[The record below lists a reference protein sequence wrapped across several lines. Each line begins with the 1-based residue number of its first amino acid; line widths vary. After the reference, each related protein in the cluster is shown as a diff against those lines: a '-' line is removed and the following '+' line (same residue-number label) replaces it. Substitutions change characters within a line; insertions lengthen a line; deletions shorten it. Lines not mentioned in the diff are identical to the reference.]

1 MFNLKGRNAVVTGAS
16 AGLGKE
22 IAIALAGQGANIAI
36 LARRENKLEEVAK
49 EIRNLGVDCLVV
61 KCDVTDNA
69 QVEAAAAKC
78 IEHFGKVDILVNNAG
93 GGHQIDAAEGE
104 LEEWLRIADLNLNSV
119 YRCSRAFAKHMI
131 DNGYGRIINIASMYG
146 LVGSRGTKNSP
157 YAAAKG
163 GVVNLT
169 RSLASEWAQYG
180 VNVNAVSPGYFKTEA
195 TEGLWDLVNKIAAE
209 NTPIKR
215 GGRHGEITA
224 PVCFLASDEASYMV
238 GAIIPCDGG
247 YTCI

>member
-1 MFNLKGRNAVVTGAS
+1 MFDLHGRNAVVTGAS
-16 AGLGKE
+16 AGLGRE
-22 IAIALAGQGANIAI
+22 IAIALAGQGANLAI
-36 LARRENKLEEVAK
+36 LARREHKLEEVAQ
-49 EIRNLGVDCLVV
+49 EIRALGVGCLVV
-61 KCDVTDNA
+61 KCDVTDTE
-69 QVEAAAAKC
+69 QVLAAAEKC
-78 IEHFGKVDILVNNAG
+78 ISYFGKIDILVNNAG
-93 GGHQIDAAEGE
+93 GGHQIDAATGE
-104 LEEWLRIADLNLNSV
+104 IEEWLRIADLNLNSV
-119 YRCSRAFAKHMI
+119 YRCCRAFGQHMI

-169 RSLASEWAQYG
+169 RALGSEWARYG

-195 TEGLWDLVNKIAAE
+195 TGGMWELVNNIATE

-215 GGRHGEITA
+215 GGREGEITA
-224 PVCFLASDEASYMV
+224 PVCFLASDEASYVV
-238 GAIIPCDGG
+238 GVTIPCDGG

>member
-1 MFNLKGRNAVVTGAS
+1 MFDLHGRNAVVTGAS
-16 AGLGKE
+16 AGLGRE
-22 IAIALAGQGANIAI
+22 IALALAGQGANVAI
-36 LARRENKLEEVAK
+36 LARRENKLKEVAQ
-49 EIRNLGVDCLVV
+49 EIRALGVDCLVV
-61 KCDVTDNA
+61 KCDVTVTEEVMD
-69 QVEAAAAKC
+69 AAEKC
-78 IEHFGKVDILVNNAG
+78 INHFGKIDILVNNAG
-93 GGHQIDAAEGE
+93 GGHQIDAASGE
-104 LEEWLRIADLNLNSV
+104 IDEWFRIADLNLNSV
-119 YRCSRAFAKHMI
+119 YRCCRAFGQHMI

-169 RSLASEWAQYG
+169 RALGAEWARYG

-195 TEGLWDLVNKIAAE
+195 TGGMWELVNNIATE

-215 GGRHGEITA
+215 GGREGEITA
-224 PVCFLASDEASYMV
+224 PVCFLASDEASYVV
-238 GAIIPCDGG
+238 GITIPCDGG

>member
-1 MFNLKGRNAVVTGAS
+1 MFDLHGRSAVVTGAS
-16 AGLGKE
+16 AGLGRE
-22 IAIALAGQGANIAI
+22 IALALASQGANVAI
-36 LARRENKLEEVAK
+36 LARRENKLEEVAE
-49 EIRNLGVDCLVV
+49 EIRALSVDCLVV
-61 KCDVTDNA
+61 KCDVTDNT
-69 QVEAAAAKC
+69 QVMAAAEKC
-78 IEHFGKVDILVNNAG
+78 IAHFGKIDILVNNAG
-93 GGHQIDAAEGE
+93 GGHQIDAASGE

-119 YRCSRAFAKHMI
+119 YRCCRAFGQHMI
-131 DNGYGRIINIASMYG
+131 GNGYGRIINIASMYG

-169 RSLASEWAQYG
+169 RALGSEWARYG

-195 TEGLWDLVNKIAAE
+195 TESMWELVNNIASE

-215 GGRHGEITA
+215 GGRTGEITA
-224 PVCFLASDEASYMV
+224 PVCFLASDEASYVV
-238 GAIIPCDGG
+238 GVTVPCDGG

>member
-1 MFNLKGRNAVVTGAS
+1 MFDLHGRNAVVTGAS
-16 AGLGKE
+16 AGLGRE
-22 IAIALAGQGANIAI
+22 IAIALAGQGANVAI
-36 LARRENKLEEVAK
+36 LARREHKLNEVAEEVRAK
-49 EIRNLGVDCLVV
+49 GVDCLVV
-61 KCDVTDNA
+61 KCDVTDTE
-69 QVEAAAAKC
+69 QVMAAAEKC
-78 IEHFGKVDILVNNAG
+78 IAHFGKIDILVNNAG
-93 GGHQIDAAEGE
+93 GGHQVDAATGD
-104 LEEWLRIADLNLNSV
+104 LDDWISICDLNLKSV
-119 YRCSRAFAKHMI
+119 YRCCRAFGQHMI

-169 RSLASEWAQYG
+169 RALGSEWAKYG
-180 VNVNAVSPGYFKTEA
+180 VNVNAVSPGYFRTEA
-195 TEGLWDLVNKIAAE
+195 TESLWDLVNSIASE

-215 GGRHGEITA
+215 GGREGEITA

-238 GAIIPCDGG
+238 GVTIPCDGG

>member
-1 MFNLKGRNAVVTGAS
+1 
-16 AGLGKE
+16 
-22 IAIALAGQGANIAI
+22 
-36 LARRENKLEEVAK
+36 
-49 EIRNLGVDCLVV
+49 
-61 KCDVTDNA
+61 
-69 QVEAAAAKC
+69 
-78 IEHFGKVDILVNNAG
+78 
-93 GGHQIDAAEGE
+93 
-104 LEEWLRIADLNLNSV
+104 
-119 YRCSRAFAKHMI
+119 MI

-169 RSLASEWAQYG
+169 RALGSEWARYG
-180 VNVNAVSPGYFKTEA
+180 VNVNAVSPGYFRTEA
-195 TEGLWDLVNKIAAE
+195 TEGMWELVNQIASD

-215 GGRHGEITA
+215 GGRQGEITA

-238 GAIIPCDGG
+238 GAVIPCDGG

>member
-1 MFNLKGRNAVVTGAS
+1 MFDLHGRNAVVTGAS
-16 AGLGKE
+16 AGLGRE
-22 IAIALAGQGANIAI
+22 IALALAGQGANVAI
-36 LARRENKLEEVAK
+36 LARREHKLEEVAQ
-49 EIRNLGVDCLVV
+49 EIRALGVNCLVV
-61 KCDVTDNA
+61 KCDVTVTE
-69 QVEAAAAKC
+69 QVLAAAEKC
-78 IEHFGKVDILVNNAG
+78 INYFGKIDILVNNAG
-93 GGHQIDAAEGE
+93 GGHQIDAATGE
-104 LEEWLRIADLNLNSV
+104 IDEWFRIADLNLNSV
-119 YRCSRAFAKHMI
+119 YRCCRAFGQHMI

-169 RSLASEWAQYG
+169 RALGSEWARYG

-195 TEGLWDLVNKIAAE
+195 TGGMWDLVNNIATE

-215 GGRHGEITA
+215 GGREGEITA
-224 PVCFLASDEASYMV
+224 PVCFLASDEASYVV
-238 GAIIPCDGG
+238 GVTIPCDGG

>member
-1 MFNLKGRNAVVTGAS
+1 MTCTGGYTKTLRTSHGDTERLGLECPAPS
-16 AGLGKE
+16 DGADEGPDQGGHAGLG
-22 IAIALAGQGANIAI
+22 G
-36 LARRENKLEEVAK
+36 
-49 EIRNLGVDCLVV
+49 
-61 KCDVTDNA
+61 
-69 QVEAAAAKC
+69 
-78 IEHFGKVDILVNNAG
+78 
-93 GGHQIDAAEGE
+93 
-104 LEEWLRIADLNLNSV
+104 
-119 YRCSRAFAKHMI
+119 RAFGKHMI

-169 RSLASEWAQYG
+169 RALGSEWARYG
-180 VNVNAVSPGYFKTEA
+180 VNVNAVSPGYFRTEA
-195 TEGLWDLVNKIAAE
+195 TEGMWELVNQIASD

-215 GGRHGEITA
+215 GGRQGEITA

-238 GAIIPCDGG
+238 GAVIPCDGG

>member
-1 MFNLKGRNAVVTGAS
+1 MFDLHGRVAVVTGAS
-16 AGLGKE
+16 AGLGYE
-22 IAIALAGQGANIAI
+22 IAKALAGQGADVAI
-36 LARRENKLEEVAK
+36 LARREWKLEEVAE
-49 EIRNLGVDCLVV
+49 EIRALGRDCLVV
-61 KCDVTDNA
+61 KCDVTDME
-69 QVEAAAAKC
+69 QVMAAADKC

-104 LEEWLRIADLNLNSV
+104 VEEWLRIADLNLNSV
-119 YRCSRAFAKHMI
+119 YRCCRAFGPHMI
-131 DNGYGRIINIASMYG
+131 EKGYGRIINIASMYG

-169 RSLASEWAQYG
+169 RALGSEWAKYG

-195 TEGLWDLVNKIAAE
+195 TAALWDLVNNIASE
-209 NTPIKR
+209 NTPVKR
-215 GGRHGEITA
+215 GGREGEICA
-224 PVCFLASDEASYMV
+224 PVCFLASDEASYVV
-238 GAIIPCDGG
+238 GVTIPCDGG

>member
-1 MFNLKGRNAVVTGAS
+1 MFDLTGRNAVVTGAS
-16 AGLGKE
+16 AGLGRE
-22 IAIALAGQGANIAI
+22 IALALAGQGANVAI
-36 LARRENKLEEVAK
+36 LARRENKLEEVAA
-49 EIRNLGVDCLVV
+49 EIRALGVDCLVV
-61 KCDVTDNA
+61 KCDVTINA

-78 IEHFGKVDILVNNAG
+78 IAHFGKVDILVNNAG
-93 GGHQIDAAEGE
+93 GGHQIDAAEGD
-104 LEEWLRIADLNLNSV
+104 LDDWLSIADLNLNSV
-119 YRCSRAFAKHMI
+119 YRCCRAFGKHMI
-131 DNGYGRIINIASMYG
+131 DNGYGRIINLASMYG

-169 RSLASEWAQYG
+169 RALGSEWARYG
-180 VNVNAVSPGYFKTEA
+180 VNVNAVSPGYFRTEA
-195 TEGLWDLVNKIAAE
+195 TEGRWELVNQIASD

-215 GGRHGEITA
+215 GGRQGEITA

-238 GAIIPCDGG
+238 GAVIPCDGG